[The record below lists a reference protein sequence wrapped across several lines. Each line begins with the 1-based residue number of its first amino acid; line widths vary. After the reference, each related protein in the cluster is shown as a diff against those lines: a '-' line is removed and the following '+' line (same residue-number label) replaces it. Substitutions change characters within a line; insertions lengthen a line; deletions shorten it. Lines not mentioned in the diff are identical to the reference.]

1 MEDNHFVYPI
11 ERYMVGLPI
20 KVFEYMACSLPMVM
34 SNFSYWQ
41 EIFSE
46 CALFVNPYDPE
57 DIAEK
62 VLYLLDNPDEAKKLS
77 DEGRELIEK
86 KYSWEAERGK
96 LLDVYKKVLNK

>member
-34 SNFSYWQ
+34 FNFSYWQ

-46 CALFVNPYDPE
+46 CALFVNPYD
-57 DIAEK
+57 AS
-62 VLYLLDNPDEAKKLS
+62 LLKN
-77 DEGRELIEK
+77 LIETSLRK
-86 KYSWEAERGK
+86 KH
-96 LLDVYKKVLNK
+96 